1 MSTNKILL
9 KFAKK
14 GINLSPEAYTKVIN
28 AENPIDFASSLIV
41 KLKSDKFTS
50 KDLISVSGE
59 IVDEI
64 TGNHIT
70 EKENQETLIEKQS
83 KPKTEQTP
91 EKPIEKQ
98 NKPKTEQTPQVEKT
112 PIKPIKN
119 QNKPKTEQTPQVEKP
134 VSMENLKKD
143 SDVKQKHVNEA
154 ILEASETVK
163 DEKIKF
169 KRNLEKSNVEYD
181 FEIIQDTSKK
191 SYTSGELENLISYF
205 KSRYEKLY
213 NILSKRPELRKPIKV
228 ADIDDSQDSL
238 SMILMVK
245 EIRSSKN
252 GHKIVDFED
261 DTGSISVLFSNNND
275 ELFAEA
281 EKLVRDEVIG
291 VIANKSDDN
300 NFAFGQQII
309 NPGVLRVPEKEM
321 DFGIVFLSD
330 VHIGSLT
337 FLEDAFTRFI
347 DWINCDYGTEEQ
359 RRVAEDVKYL
369 IIGGDIVDGIG
380 VYPNQEKELAI
391 KDITEQYNEA
401 ARFLGNVR
409 SDIKIIIAP
418 GNHDASRV
426 AEPQPA
432 VPEEYAKALYELDNV
447 EFISNPG
454 VVSLDGINVLIYHGR
469 SFDDLVMAVK
479 EFTHERN
486 DLLMEELL
494 QKRHLA
500 PIYGERTPLA
510 SELEDYLVIDEVP
523 DVFHTGHVHI
533 NTYRRFKGI
542 HMINSGTFQ
551 TQTEFQKI
559 YNIEPTPA
567 EVPVLHKGKYKHF
580 KFLWWG
586 FLMKKNIDE
595 IIKISNE
602 IYDKGLVSGKA
613 GNISVR
619 FKGEIGDIIA
629 ITPTLKSLSKLNE
642 EDIVL
647 VDLDGNVLTKG
658 KPSSEV
664 NMHLEIY
671 KKRPDVNGIVHTHSP
686 YATGFAHSSKK
697 IKRYEGFGEIKTPYL
712 AEIDYE
718 KPGSDELAKS
728 ASEGLGSE
736 DVLVLKK
743 HGVICVSDNLKEAE
757 LLAVFVEE
765 IAKSQFIT
773 LMLNSVEDRI

>member
-14 GINLSPEAYTKVIN
+14 GINLSPEAYNRVIN

-41 KLKSDKFTS
+41 KLKSDKFSS

-59 IVDEI
+59 TVDEL
-64 TGNHIT
+64 TGI
-70 EKENQETLIEKQS
+70 KPVQENNSQETLTNSQKEEKSKPIEQ
-83 KPKTEQTP
+83 KPKTTSKPIKKEPEIKQTP
-91 EKPIEKQ
+91 EAKPIEKEPEI
-98 NKPKTEQTPQVEKT
+98 KQTPQEHEVDS
-112 PIKPIKN
+112 I
-119 QNKPKTEQTPQVEKP
+119 
-134 VSMENLKKD
+134 ENLKKD
-143 SDVKQKHVNEA
+143 SDIKEKHVNEV

-213 NILSKRPELRKPIKV
+213 NILSKRPELRNPIKV

-252 GHKIVDFED
+252 GHKIVELED
-261 DTGSISVLFSNNND
+261 DTGNISVLFSQNKE
-275 ELFAEA
+275 ELFEEA

-300 NFAFGQQII
+300 HFAFGQQII
-309 NPGVLRVPEKEM
+309 KPGVLRVPDKEM

-337 FLEDAFTRFI
+337 FLEDAFQRFI
-347 DWINCDYGTEEQ
+347 DWINCDFGTEEQ
-359 RRVAEDVKYL
+359 RRVAEDIKYL

-380 VYPNQEKELAI
+380 VYPNQDQELVI

-401 ARFLGNVR
+401 ARFLGNIR

-479 EFTHERN
+479 EFSYERS

-523 DVFHTGHVHI
+523 DILHTGHIHV
-533 NTYRRFKGI
+533 NSYKRYKGI
-542 HMINSGTFQ
+542 HLINSGTFQ
-551 TQTEFQKI
+551 TQTSFQKI
-559 YNIEPTPA
+559 HNIEPTPA
-567 EVPVLHKGKYKHF
+567 EVPVIHKGKYKHF
-580 KFLWWG
+580 KFL
-586 FLMKKNIDE
+586 
-595 IIKISNE
+595 
-602 IYDKGLVSGKA
+602 
-613 GNISVR
+613 
-619 FKGEIGDIIA
+619 
-629 ITPTLKSLSKLNE
+629 
-642 EDIVL
+642 
-647 VDLDGNVLTKG
+647 
-658 KPSSEV
+658 
-664 NMHLEIY
+664 
-671 KKRPDVNGIVHTHSP
+671 
-686 YATGFAHSSKK
+686 
-697 IKRYEGFGEIKTPYL
+697 
-712 AEIDYE
+712 
-718 KPGSDELAKS
+718 
-728 ASEGLGSE
+728 
-736 DVLVLKK
+736 
-743 HGVICVSDNLKEAE
+743 
-757 LLAVFVEE
+757 
-765 IAKSQFIT
+765 
-773 LMLNSVEDRI
+773 

>member
-1 MSTNKILL
+1 MSANKILL

-14 GINLSPEAYTKVIN
+14 GINLSPEAYNKVIN

-41 KLKSDKFTS
+41 KLKSDKFSS
-50 KDLISVSGE
+50 KDLVSVSGE
-59 IVDEI
+59 TIDEI
-64 TGNHIT
+64 LGIGKKTEETQNTLT
-70 EKENQETLIEKQS
+70 EKEPTVEEE
-83 KPKTEQTP
+83 KTESKKTQP
-91 EKPIEKQ
+91 PQEEPITK
-98 NKPKTEQTPQVEKT
+98 
-112 PIKPIKN
+112 IKN
-119 QNKPKTEQTPQVEKP
+119 ETP
-134 VSMENLKKD
+134 SMEDFKKE
-143 SDVKQKHVNEA
+143 SDVKEKHVNEA

-163 DEKIKF
+163 DEKIQF
-169 KRNLEKSNVEYD
+169 KRNLKKTNVQYD

-191 SYTSGELENLISYF
+191 SYTSGEIENLISYF
-205 KSRYEKLY
+205 KSRYEKLH
-213 NILSKRPELRKPIKV
+213 NILSKRPDLRNTTKV

-252 GHKIVDFED
+252 GHKIVEFED
-261 DTGSISVLFSNNND
+261 DTGNISVLFSQNNE

-281 EKLVRDEVIG
+281 EKLVRDEVVGI
-291 VIANKSDDN
+291 IANKSNDN
-300 NFAFGQQII
+300 HFAFGQQII
-309 NPGVLRVPEKEM
+309 NPDVLQIPEKEM

-347 DWINCDYGTEEQ
+347 DWINCEYGNEEQ

-401 ARFLGNVR
+401 AKFLGNIR

-454 VVSLDGINVLIYHGR
+454 VVSLDGIHVLIYHGR

-479 EFTHERN
+479 DFTHERN

-494 QKRHLA
+494 KKRHLA

-542 HMINSGTFQ
+542 HLINSGTFQ

-580 KFLWWG
+580 KFL
-586 FLMKKNIDE
+586 
-595 IIKISNE
+595 
-602 IYDKGLVSGKA
+602 
-613 GNISVR
+613 
-619 FKGEIGDIIA
+619 
-629 ITPTLKSLSKLNE
+629 
-642 EDIVL
+642 
-647 VDLDGNVLTKG
+647 
-658 KPSSEV
+658 
-664 NMHLEIY
+664 
-671 KKRPDVNGIVHTHSP
+671 
-686 YATGFAHSSKK
+686 
-697 IKRYEGFGEIKTPYL
+697 
-712 AEIDYE
+712 
-718 KPGSDELAKS
+718 
-728 ASEGLGSE
+728 
-736 DVLVLKK
+736 
-743 HGVICVSDNLKEAE
+743 
-757 LLAVFVEE
+757 
-765 IAKSQFIT
+765 
-773 LMLNSVEDRI
+773 

>member
-14 GINLSPEAYTKVIN
+14 GINLSPEAYDKVIN
-28 AENPIDFASSLIV
+28 ADNPIDFASSLIV
-41 KLKSDKFTS
+41 KLKSDKFLS

-59 IVDEI
+59 IIDEI
-64 TGNHIT
+64 VNNVETQKN
-70 EKENQETLIEKQS
+70 ENQTLIDDKKPSVEEKI
-83 KPKTEQTP
+83 KTTPK
-91 EKPIEKQ
+91 EKKVET
-98 NKPKTEQTPQVEKT
+98 KTQTPQT
-112 PIKPIKN
+112 KN
-119 QNKPKTEQTPQVEKP
+119 SEKP
-134 VSMENLKKD
+134 VSIDTLKKD
-143 SDVKQKHVNEA
+143 SDVKEKHVNEV
-154 ILEASETVK
+154 IVEASETVK

-169 KRNLEKSNVEYD
+169 KRNLEKTNVEYD
-181 FEIIQDTSKK
+181 FKIIQDTSKK

-213 NILSKRPELRKPIKV
+213 NILSKRPELRNPIKV
-228 ADIDDSQDSL
+228 ADIDDSQESL
-238 SMILMVK
+238 SMILMVR

-252 GHKIVDFED
+252 GHKIVEFED
-261 DTGSISVLFSNNND
+261 DTGNISVLFSQNNE

-281 EKLVRDEVIG
+281 GKLVRDEVVVI
-291 VIANKSDDN
+291 IANKSSDSG
-300 NFAFGQQII
+300 FAFGQQII
-309 NPGVLRVPEKEM
+309 NPGVLQVPEKEM

-337 FLEDAFTRFI
+337 FLEDAFKRFI
-347 DWINCDYGTEEQ
+347 DWINCDYGSEEQ
-359 RRVAEDVKYL
+359 RKVAEDVKYL

-391 KDITEQYNEA
+391 KDITQQYNEA
-401 ARFLGNVR
+401 AKFLGNIR

-494 QKRHLA
+494 KKRHLA

-542 HMINSGTFQ
+542 HLINSGTFQ

-567 EVPVLHKGKYKHF
+567 EVPVLYKGKYKHF
-580 KFLWWG
+580 KFL
-586 FLMKKNIDE
+586 
-595 IIKISNE
+595 
-602 IYDKGLVSGKA
+602 
-613 GNISVR
+613 
-619 FKGEIGDIIA
+619 
-629 ITPTLKSLSKLNE
+629 
-642 EDIVL
+642 
-647 VDLDGNVLTKG
+647 
-658 KPSSEV
+658 
-664 NMHLEIY
+664 
-671 KKRPDVNGIVHTHSP
+671 
-686 YATGFAHSSKK
+686 
-697 IKRYEGFGEIKTPYL
+697 
-712 AEIDYE
+712 
-718 KPGSDELAKS
+718 
-728 ASEGLGSE
+728 
-736 DVLVLKK
+736 
-743 HGVICVSDNLKEAE
+743 
-757 LLAVFVEE
+757 
-765 IAKSQFIT
+765 
-773 LMLNSVEDRI
+773 